1 MSDSEYTKGF
11 IAGKNNARAQIL
23 EYIGLHADIELN
35 LSMETIAEQIIQW
48 DNEDIAANL
57 KESRSE

>member
-11 IAGKNNARAQIL
+11 RAGQNRARVQIL
-23 EYIGLHADIELN
+23 EYIGLHTDMEYG
-35 LSMETIAEQIIQW
+35 LSMETIAEQIIEW

-57 KESRSE
+57 KEHDEV